1 MVLKTPQNQAV
12 KLHFHYNSHHNAPEL
27 EHCHLAGDISN
38 LLKTKPQNLVAAVG
52 LEPTTYG
59 L

>member
-1 MVLKTPQNQAV
+1 MVLKRPQNQAV
-12 KLHFHYNSHHNAPEL
+12 KLHFHYNAPEL
-27 EHCHLAGDISN
+27 EHCHLAGDIPN
-38 LLKTKPQNLVAAVG
+38 LLKTKPQDLVAAVG